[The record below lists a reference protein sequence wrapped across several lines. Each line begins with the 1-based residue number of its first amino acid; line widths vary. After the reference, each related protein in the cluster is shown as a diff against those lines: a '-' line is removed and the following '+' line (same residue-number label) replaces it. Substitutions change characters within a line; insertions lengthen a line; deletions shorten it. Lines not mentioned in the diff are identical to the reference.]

1 MKENVDNISIFISSF
16 AFIISVID
24 TKFLQIYFISLN
36 ITIIAK
42 NVRELNLSKQML
54 SLDNVVDSVG
64 VAIVAN
70 L

>member
-42 NVRELNLSKQML
+42 NVRELNFSKQML

-64 VAIVAN
+64 VAMVAN